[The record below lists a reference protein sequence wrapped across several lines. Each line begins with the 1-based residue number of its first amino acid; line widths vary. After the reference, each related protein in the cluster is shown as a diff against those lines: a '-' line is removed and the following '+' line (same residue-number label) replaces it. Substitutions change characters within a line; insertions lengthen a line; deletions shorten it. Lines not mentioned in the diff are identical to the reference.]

1 MNSINNLLN
10 SNQYA
15 AKTLWNVSLNNGNSI
30 SSTSSSASGLLGI
43 IKNNMAQKANSK
55 NSAQISALENKVN
68 DLTTKLCKFD
78 GYKSKLAQLSTT
90 AGELTDLRSK
100 IKINQTSSQLT
111 TSNVTVSGS
120 GIGLKNITGKL
131 QDGVYGLKVSYAN
144 GSGPSSLISTSGAI
158 NDSNSGAITRENI
171 LNSKISEFKGYK
183 TNSSGTESVTLTN
196 GSKST
201 KIYVTS
207 NTTVQDFLTSIN
219 NANIGVNAS
228 YDANSGKIKIESNG
242 AVQFTTNGVQNANTL
257 SVLKL
262 DSISSQHQEKRSTL
276 NIGRANTFGD
286 VGYSGSVVNPTISI
300 NIPDATKYGDT
311 INASIKRAN
320 VSNPNIT
327 FYEDKLVISDTNF
340 GIAGLY
346 SGYGASIEFRKDI
359 YQNISGFNN
368 TIFSHYDMKN
378 ISNITLNIDI
388 SKLND
393 KMNQCGTA
401 EYKSLINSS
410 TPTQTYKYTNDT
422 TYKDVLIGL
431 GIITQEDIDN
441 NTTGSIAVDIMP
453 EASSWTL
460 ISSELEH
467 VISSYDVE
475 IQAKTGTNAP
485 ATLSETAKPSGTDK
499 LVNLISNKQKVSTGT
514 FTISNADGSNE
525 QTFTITNDTTFA
537 DFASFLTTNGVSLNE
552 DGSYSANNKT
562 FGGTSNLKNLF
573 KTEITFSNIEYESIL
588 PEQTS
593 SIEKNISAFGP
604 DSDSSF
610 SINGHSIDLKADE
623 SLNDLITKIN
633 QAQSDV
639 VASFDQ
645 TTKQITLTSV
655 DPLKKIDIIGN
666 DTTSNEFLA
675 ALGFVK
681 QNDTGDYET
690 NGKSP
695 VLNVEL
701 TKDGQ
706 VLSSQTVEAN
716 NSGNYTFSYEQT
728 DESGKTASINF
739 DLRNVGE
746 FTFGVSNT
754 KANLASS
761 NQSVANILSH
771 KGDLSPETYNITVK
785 NKKQVVVSSNTNG
798 TVTQNTLLSSL
809 GFGTDDI
816 KLGLFNAAPSI
827 NNARISI
834 NGNETI
840 GDLLDKINSSSVAI
854 EASIKD
860 GEIVLKRT
868 DGVDAA
874 ISIGS
879 SSISG
884 DQALENLG
892 LYSIENTNSQQRID
906 AFSVD
911 VTDSNGNTVST
922 NVFSDDNGKFFYTI
936 EQEDTKSVTMELLSA
951 GSTTLTISSSNEQI
965 SEAMNNVINS
975 INSEIEVTNNKA
987 IKDFVKTFNDV
998 ASQAGE
1004 LLKLSSKT
1012 TSYSDKTAINSFIQ
1026 KLNSTITQVGGKSGY
1041 DVGLSFTYNAS
1052 TNTSSLNFDTEKFF
1066 SAIDEDSDGVSKY
1079 LSDLSNEIV
1088 SSIDSFING
1097 SLNSISSAS
1106 NSKINQ
1112 YNDKISS
1119 LKSDNQKLASK
1130 LEANYK
1136 LIEQLFNQSSNQ
1148 YSELFSALL

>member
-1 MNSINNLLN
+1 MFKTEITFSNIEYESIF
-10 SNQYA
+10 
-15 AKTLWNVSLNNGNSI
+15 
-30 SSTSSSASGLLGI
+30 SS
-43 IKNNMAQKANSK
+43 
-55 NSAQISALENKVN
+55 
-68 DLTTKLCKFD
+68 
-78 GYKSKLAQLSTT
+78 
-90 AGELTDLRSK
+90 
-100 IKINQTSSQLT
+100 
-111 TSNVTVSGS
+111 
-120 GIGLKNITGKL
+120 
-131 QDGVYGLKVSYAN
+131 
-144 GSGPSSLISTSGAI
+144 
-158 NDSNSGAITRENI
+158 
-171 LNSKISEFKGYK
+171 K
-183 TNSSGTESVTLTN
+183 TNSVTL
-196 GSKST
+196 S
-201 KIYVTS
+201 
-207 NTTVQDFLTSIN
+207 
-219 NANIGVNAS
+219 
-228 YDANSGKIKIESNG
+228 
-242 AVQFTTNGVQNANTL
+242 
-257 SVLKL
+257 L
-262 DSISSQHQEKRSTL
+262 D
-276 NIGRANTFGD
+276 RAATFGD
-286 VGYSGSVVNPTISI
+286 VGYDGTLHRTVNNLNVEISGE
-300 NIPDATKYGDT
+300 AKYGDT
-311 INASIKRAN
+311 IQGTVVNPFNSSTHSVDVTVNKEKITISSSDYSAAGERDN
-320 VSNPNIT
+320 SNIYFNSN
-327 FYEDKLVISDTNF
+327 YRISNSS
-340 GIAGLY
+340 L
-346 SGYGASIEFRKDI
+346 S
-359 YQNISGFNN
+359 
-368 TIFSHYDMKN
+368 SHYDF
-378 ISNITLNIDI
+378 SNVTIIGKIDV
-388 SKLND
+388 SKLNLEITHD
-393 KMNQCGTA
+393 VSFDSERYSYSDENGQA
-401 EYKSLINSS
+401 L
-410 TPTQTYKYTNDT
+410 
-422 TYKDVLIGL
+422 TYKDALIHF

-441 NTTGSIAVDIMP
+441 NETGFISVNLTGHRMSTGLAYSMHYNTNIFSSFTV
-453 EASSWTL
+453 EA
-460 ISSELEH
+460 
-467 VISSYDVE
+467 
-475 IQAKTGTNAP
+475 QAKTGTNAP
-485 ATLSETAKPSGTDK
+485 ATLSETVQPSETDK
-499 LVNLISNKQKVSTGT
+499 LVNLISNEQKVSTGT

-573 KTEITFSNIEYESIL
+573 KTEIT
-588 PEQTS
+588 S
-593 SIEKNISAFGP
+593 SIEKNISAFGT

-666 DTTSNEFLA
+666 DTTSNTFLA

-681 QNDTGDYET
+681 QDDTGNYET

-809 GFGTDDI
+809 GFGTDEI

-884 DQALENLG
+884 DQALKNLG
-892 LYSIENTNSQQRID
+892 LYFIENTNSQQRID